1 MESLGDCVK
10 DLFQFPEP
18 KHTSLVKAVMH
29 RSVEKNQGMSRNHSV
44 VLPFAFFFGAFRI
57 STDCK
62 SWSWGLPVNLVPAT
76 SLCSGKVTIH
86 TLYFACQCLLNHHVY
101 TKVIHSMFSV
111 SLNAQIIQTWFPAL
125 IFSTVLVE

>member
-44 VLPFAFFFGAFRI
+44 VLPFAFFF
-57 STDCK
+57 
-62 SWSWGLPVNLVPAT
+62 LVH
-76 SLCSGKVTIH
+76 SG
-86 TLYFACQCLLNHHVY
+86 
-101 TKVIHSMFSV
+101 SP
-111 SLNAQIIQTWFPAL
+111 QIVRADHGDFL
-125 IFSTVLVE
+125 

>member
-44 VLPFAFFFGAFRI
+44 VLPFAFSFLFFSFSFLFFFGAFRI

-62 SWSWGLPVNLVPAT
+62 S
-76 SLCSGKVTIH
+76 
-86 TLYFACQCLLNHHVY
+86 
-101 TKVIHSMFSV
+101 
-111 SLNAQIIQTWFPAL
+111 
-125 IFSTVLVE
+125 